1 MEGNY
6 LEMPILNY
14 AGYRAWDENGK
25 KLEIL
30 EGDDHRIRVELTGD
44 GKEHEIH
51 VRFGPVPGFLA
62 ASAVSLLTVAGIG
75 WLYWRKRKKP
85 VQRAEVMAE

>member
-1 MEGNY
+1 
-6 LEMPILNY
+6 MPILNY

-30 EGDDHRIRVELTGD
+30 EGSDHRIRVMLVGD
-44 GKEHEIH
+44 GMQHEVH

-62 ASAVSLLTVAGIG
+62 ASAVSALTVAAIA
-75 WLYWRKRKKP
+75 WWYWRKYCKRSTKKEE
-85 VQRAEVMAE
+85 AAN